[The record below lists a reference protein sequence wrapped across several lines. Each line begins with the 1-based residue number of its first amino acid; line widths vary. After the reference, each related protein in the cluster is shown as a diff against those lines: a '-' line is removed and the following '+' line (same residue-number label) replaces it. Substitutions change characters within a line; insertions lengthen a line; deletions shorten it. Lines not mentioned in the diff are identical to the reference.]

1 MDIKTIQLET
11 NGGQAIFEGYYGH
24 PLNVNITSPL
34 NPFDTNPSFIIYWC
48 NKSDKLK
55 YHDHGEGDVHGDAI
69 DFVKAYEYLSTED
82 AIQFIIKNIIQK
94 VEKNPTNDVTQNRM
108 DSVNEVA
115 RTNQLNNSS
124 NVDST
129 ALNGDSG
136 IKQESVRLSL
146 AEEQRKKIEE
156 MAAKVNA
163 QPEAKKVE
171 MPEGEYMV
179 FNPPNYFGAEHSNYL
194 NKYIPGDSKA
204 LLEKFDVKCV
214 KKASYPV
221 SIGDNIEIREVFSS
235 KANPVF
241 MYQVGEK
248 KWKRYSPLSTNPK
261 YKHWHVGEGE
271 VDDTFIFGLDQVD
284 VRFNYVIWCA
294 GMKDTL
300 GVAALGLNAICV
312 NSERAEISY
321 RHIDLVNE
329 HFGCK
334 VNFFSLYDDDRT
346 GKEESENLK
355 LKFGTPP
362 LSEIIFNKDFNQ
374 TLIKDFSDVMAYYIA
389 NRMGDEITKM
399 YEDITEFVDKHSSP
413 EGNIKIYVE
422 ENKEDDFILNAIKPP
437 KPRKWNK

>member
-1 MDIKTIQLET
+1 ME
-11 NGGQAIFEGYYGH
+11 NNH
-24 PLNVNITSPL
+24 
-34 NPFDTNPSFIIYWC
+34 
-48 NKSDKLK
+48 
-55 YHDHGEGDVHGDAI
+55 
-69 DFVKAYEYLSTED
+69 
-82 AIQFIIKNIIQK
+82 
-94 VEKNPTNDVTQNRM
+94 TNDVTQNRM
-108 DSVNEVA
+108 NSVNEEA

-129 ALNGDSG
+129 ALNAASEN
-136 IKQESVRLSL
+136 KQEPVRLSL
-146 AEEQRKKIEE
+146 VDAQRKKIEE
-156 MAAKVNA
+156 MAAKINA

-171 MPEGEYMV
+171 MPKGEYMT
-179 FNPPNYFGAEHSNYL
+179 FDPPNYFGVENLNYL
-194 NKYIPGDSKA
+194 SKYILGDIKS
-204 LLEKFDVKCV
+204 LLVRFDVKCV

-221 SIGDNIEIREVFSS
+221 SVGDSIEIREVFSG

-241 MYQVGEK
+241 MYQVGAK
-248 KWKRYSPLSTNPK
+248 KWKRYSPLTANPQ

-300 GVAALGLNAICV
+300 GVAALGLNAVCV

-334 VNFFSLYDDDRT
+334 VNFFSLYDFDST
-346 GKEESENLK
+346 GMEESEKLK
-355 LKFGTPP
+355 LKFGTPS

-374 TLIKDFSDVMAYYIA
+374 TPVKDFSDVMAFYIA
-389 NRMGDEITKM
+389 NRKGDEITKM
-399 YEDITEFVDKHSSP
+399 YEDIAKLIDEHSSP
-413 EGNIKIYVE
+413 EGNIKVYVE
-422 ENKEDDFILNAIKPP
+422 EDKEDDFVLNAIKPP